1 MPRSAWIF
9 ASFALLATPVL
20 ASQAIDGWNGYKFGM
35 SPDAARAI
43 PGISF
48 GPYSSKNLMNENVG
62 AMSSKMAMLN
72 GRAYTLDL
80 FFDAS
85 QKLNRAYLEN
95 QITASRPECEKR
107 FLDLVT
113 LMEKSYGRFL
123 AVNPQRQRN
132 NADTPPVSLVWKKQG
147 ANSYELAT
155 IFLNGET
162 ASAWRA
168 RNVQGGK
175 YVDIAATWSGKT
187 DDAHSACVT
196 NLDFNG

>member
-1 MPRSAWIF
+1 MPRPAWIL
-9 ASFALLATPVL
+9 ASLALLATPAL
-20 ASQAIDGWNGYKFGM
+20 AAQVIDGWNGYKFGM

-43 PGISF
+43 PGIIF
-48 GPYSSKNLMNENVG
+48 GPYSAKNLMNEDVG
-62 AMSSKMAMLN
+62 SMSSKMAMLN
-72 GRAYTLDL
+72 GRAYTLVL
-80 FFDAS
+80 FFDAA
-85 QKLNRAYLEN
+85 QHLNRAALEN

-123 AVNPQRQRN
+123 AVNPQLQRSS
-132 NADTPPVSLVWKKQG
+132 ADTPPVSLVWKKQG

-155 IFLNGET
+155 VFLNGET

-168 RNVQGGK
+168 RNIQGGK

-187 DDAHSACVT
+187 DDARSACVT